1 MRFILGK
8 KIGMTQIF
16 EESGTTTP
24 ITLVEAGPCFVTQ
37 IKTKEKDG
45 YESLQVGYQKIEKEK
60 KIKKPM
66 KGKEYRFIKE
76 FKSGD
81 SEYKVGDKI
90 DLSIFKEGDKVD
102 ISSTSKGKGFQG
114 AVKRW
119 GFHGRNATHGAK
131 HEQRKVGSIGS
142 SWPEH
147 VIKGRKMPGR
157 MGRDR
162 VTVKN
167 LKVLK
172 IDQENGLIAIKGAIP
187 GNNGGLIEIK
197 GK

>member
-1 MRFILGK
+1 MKFILGK

-16 EESGTTTP
+16 KENGSTAP
-24 ITLVEAGPCFVTQ
+24 VTLVEVGPCFVTQ

-45 YESLQVGYQKIEKEK
+45 YESLQIGYQKIEKEK

-66 KGKEYRFIKE
+66 KGKEFRFIKE
-76 FKSGD
+76 FKSEN

-102 ISSTSKGKGFQG
+102 VSSTSKGKGFQG

-119 GFHGRNATHGAK
+119 GFHGRNSSHGAK
-131 HEQRKVGSIGS
+131 HEERKVGSIGS

-157 MGRDR
+157 MGRER

-167 LKVLK
+167 LKILK

-187 GNNGGLIEIK
+187 GNNGGLIEVK